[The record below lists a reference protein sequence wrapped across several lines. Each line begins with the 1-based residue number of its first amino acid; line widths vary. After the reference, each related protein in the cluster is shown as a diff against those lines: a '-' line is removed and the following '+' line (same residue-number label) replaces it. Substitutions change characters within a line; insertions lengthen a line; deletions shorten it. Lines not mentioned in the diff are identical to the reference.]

1 MPLWPGWVLNLL
13 PQASSAVRALP
24 EGAAG
29 PFRGLQSQPRTV
41 VHTPNPNTWK
51 EETGESGVQCQLH
64 SRFEASLDYMRHHL
78 KKPKKRRDT
87 KYAFHEGQVK
97 GSLALSRD
105 FSSRS

>member
-78 KKPKKRRDT
+78 KKPKTEESQPD
-87 KYAFHEGQVK
+87 G
-97 GSLALSRD
+97 
-105 FSSRS
+105 